1 MTTSKFPVRVWTAAA
16 ALGAMFV
23 STPHALAFEPFDMK
37 VVGGFGNQLQSSMV
51 EEPFFTEE
59 LPQAADGKIDITFR
73 RMDEV
78 GLKGFDAMRLLRLG
92 IFDLMEIQLGYV
104 SGDEP
109 FFLGVDMLGV
119 APDLETARELA
130 EAYRPY
136 FDERLQEKFNGKLLA
151 LWPYPGQMF
160 FCNTPMSGIGDFE
173 GKKVRVYTPAMA
185 SLVEE
190 LGAIGVTLAFP
201 EVYQA
206 LQRGVIDCAITG
218 SMAGNTAKWPEVSTH
233 FYPLAI
239 GWGMQAHVANLD
251 FWNSL
256 EPDAREFLAEQ
267 IKKMEDQLWELAE
280 NSTEDG
286 IECNTGTGECD
297 LGTEYNMERIEV
309 TQEDVERMQRA
320 VREAVL
326 PDWIASCE
334 ETYPE
339 CAEIWNETG
348 GEITG
353 VKAEAGGKSEG

>member
-1 MTTSKFPVRVWTAAA
+1 MIGKPSGGARAAVVGIVATFAFTTSAV
-16 ALGAMFV
+16 
-23 STPHALAFEPFDMK
+23 AFDDFDMK
-37 VVGGFGNQLQSSMV
+37 VVGGFGNQLQSSEV

-59 LPQAADGKIDITFR
+59 LPEAAEGKIDITFR

-78 GLKGFDAMRLLRLG
+78 GLKGFDAMRLLELG

-119 APDLETARELA
+119 APELETARELA
-130 EAYRPY
+130 EAYRPH

-160 FCNTPMSGIGDFE
+160 FCNTPISGIEDLQ
-173 GKKVRVYTPAMA
+173 GKKIRVFTPAMS
-185 SLVEE
+185 SLMEN

-206 LQRGVIDCAITG
+206 LQRGVIDCAISG

-233 FYPLAI
+233 FYPLTI

-251 FWNSL
+251 FWNDL
-256 EPDAREFLAEQ
+256 EPDAREFLADQ
-267 IKKMEDQLWELAE
+267 MENMEEDLWQLSES
-280 NSTEDG
+280 STQDG
-286 IECNTGTGECD
+286 VECNTGTGACD
-297 LGTEYNMERIEV
+297 LGTEYDMELVEV
-309 TQEDVERMQRA
+309 TQEDIERMQRG

-326 PDWIASCE
+326 PDWIDSCE
-334 ETYPE
+334 QTYAG
-339 CAEIWNETG
+339 CAEVWNETG

-353 VKAEAGGKSEG
+353 VDAEG